1 MIRSCNPNYKDEE
14 MNTEILTIMLVVSV
28 LMGLVGLIA
37 FLWGV
42 KSGQF
47 DDEKRMLESVL
58 YDSANDLNEAI
69 LQEKRQDPKN

>member
-1 MIRSCNPNYKDEE
+1 

-42 KSGQF
+42 ESGQF

-58 YDSANDLNEAI
+58 YDSTSDLNEAI
-69 LQEKRQDPKN
+69 LQEKRQKN

>member
-1 MIRSCNPNYKDEE
+1 

-58 YDSANDLNEAI
+58 YDSTNDLNEAI

>member
-1 MIRSCNPNYKDEE
+1 

-47 DDEKRMLESVL
+47 DDERRMLESVL
-58 YDSANDLNEAI
+58 YDSTSDLNEAI
-69 LQEKRQDPKN
+69 LQEKHQEN

>member
-1 MIRSCNPNYKDEE
+1 MISSCNPNHKDKE

-28 LMGLVGLIA
+28 LMGLIGLIA

-58 YDSANDLNEAI
+58 YDSTSDLNEAV
-69 LQEKRQDPKN
+69 LQEKRQEN

>member
-1 MIRSCNPNYKDEE
+1 MSSCNPNHKDKE

-28 LMGLVGLIA
+28 LMGLIGLIA

-58 YDSANDLNEAI
+58 YDSASDLNEAV
-69 LQEKRQDPKN
+69 LQEKRQKN

>member
-1 MIRSCNPNYKDEE
+1 

-58 YDSANDLNEAI
+58 YDSTSDLNEAI
-69 LQEKRQDPKN
+69 LQEKRQEN

>member
-1 MIRSCNPNYKDEE
+1 

-58 YDSANDLNEAI
+58 YDSVSDLNEAI

>member
-1 MIRSCNPNYKDEE
+1 

-28 LMGLVGLIA
+28 LMGLIGLIA

-42 KSGQF
+42 KGGQF

-58 YDSANDLNEAI
+58 YDSTSDLNEAI
-69 LQEKRQDPKN
+69 LQEKRQEN

>member
-1 MIRSCNPNYKDEE
+1 MQSQSLKIKE

-28 LMGLVGLIA
+28 LMGLIGLIA

-58 YDSANDLNEAI
+58 YDSASDLNEAV
-69 LQEKRQDPKN
+69 LQEKRQEN

>member
-1 MIRSCNPNYKDEE
+1 

-58 YDSANDLNEAI
+58 YDSTSDLNEAI
-69 LQEKRQDPKN
+69 LQKKRQEN

>member
-1 MIRSCNPNYKDEE
+1 

-58 YDSANDLNEAI
+58 YDSASDLNESI
-69 LQEKRQDPKN
+69 LQEKRQKN

>member
-1 MIRSCNPNYKDEE
+1 

-28 LMGLVGLIA
+28 LMGLVGLTA

-58 YDSANDLNEAI
+58 YDSTSDLNEAI
-69 LQEKRQDPKN
+69 LQEKRQKN

>member
-1 MIRSCNPNYKDEE
+1 

-58 YDSANDLNEAI
+58 YDSSSDLNEAI
-69 LQEKRQDPKN
+69 LQEKRQKN

>member
-1 MIRSCNPNYKDEE
+1 
-14 MNTEILTIMLVVSV
+14 MLVVSV
-28 LMGLVGLIA
+28 LMGLIGLIA

-58 YDSANDLNEAI
+58 YDSASDLNEAI
-69 LQEKRQDPKN
+69 LQEKRQKN

>member
-1 MIRSCNPNYKDEE
+1 MISSCNPNHKDIE

-28 LMGLVGLIA
+28 LMGLIGLIA

-58 YDSANDLNEAI
+58 YDSTSDLNEAV
-69 LQEKRQDPKN
+69 LQEKRQEN

>member
-1 MIRSCNPNYKDEE
+1 

-58 YDSANDLNEAI
+58 YDSTSDLNEAI
-69 LQEKRQDPKN
+69 LQEKRQGN

>member
-1 MIRSCNPNYKDEE
+1 

-42 KSGQF
+42 RSGQF

-58 YDSANDLNEAI
+58 YDSTSDLNEAI
-69 LQEKRQDPKN
+69 LQEKRQKN

>member
-1 MIRSCNPNYKDEE
+1 

-58 YDSANDLNEAI
+58 YDSTSDLNEAI
-69 LQEKRQDPKN
+69 LQEKHQEN

>member
-1 MIRSCNPNYKDEE
+1 

-28 LMGLVGLIA
+28 LMGLIGLIA

-58 YDSANDLNEAI
+58 YDSTSDLNEAI
-69 LQEKRQDPKN
+69 LQEKHQDPKN

>member
-1 MIRSCNPNYKDEE
+1 
-14 MNTEILTIMLVVSV
+14 MNIEILTIMLVVSV
-28 LMGLVGLIA
+28 LMGLIGLIA

-58 YDSANDLNEAI
+58 YDSTSDLNEAI
-69 LQEKRQDPKN
+69 LQEKRQEN

>member
-1 MIRSCNPNYKDEE
+1 

-58 YDSANDLNEAI
+58 YDSTSDLNEAI
-69 LQEKRQDPKN
+69 LQEKRQNPKN

>member
-1 MIRSCNPNYKDEE
+1 

-58 YDSANDLNEAI
+58 YDSTSDLNEAI
-69 LQEKRQDPKN
+69 LQEKRQKS

>member
-1 MIRSCNPNYKDEE
+1 MSSCNPNHKDKE

-28 LMGLVGLIA
+28 LMGLIGLIA

-58 YDSANDLNEAI
+58 YDSASDLNEAI
-69 LQEKRQDPKN
+69 LQEKRQKN

>member
-1 MIRSCNPNYKDEE
+1 MISSCNPNHKDIE

-28 LMGLVGLIA
+28 LMGLIGLIA

-58 YDSANDLNEAI
+58 YDSASDLNEAI
-69 LQEKRQDPKN
+69 LQEKRQEN

>member
-1 MIRSCNPNYKDEE
+1 

-28 LMGLVGLIA
+28 LMGLIGLIA

-58 YDSANDLNEAI
+58 YDSTSDLNEAI
-69 LQEKRQDPKN
+69 LQEKR

>member
-1 MIRSCNPNYKDEE
+1 
-14 MNTEILTIMLVVSV
+14 MNTEILTIMLVASV
-28 LMGLVGLIA
+28 LMGLIGLIA

-58 YDSANDLNEAI
+58 YDSTSDLNEAI
-69 LQEKRQDPKN
+69 LQEKRQEN

>member
-1 MIRSCNPNYKDEE
+1 

-58 YDSANDLNEAI
+58 YDSTSDLNEAV
-69 LQEKRQDPKN
+69 LQEKCQEN

>member
-1 MIRSCNPNYKDEE
+1 

-58 YDSANDLNEAI
+58 YDSTNDLNEAI
-69 LQEKRQDPKN
+69 LQEKRQKN

>member
-1 MIRSCNPNYKDEE
+1 

-58 YDSANDLNEAI
+58 YDSTSDLNEAI
-69 LQEKRQDPKN
+69 SQEKRQKN

>member
-1 MIRSCNPNYKDEE
+1 

-47 DDEKRMLESVL
+47 DDEKRMLEGVL
-58 YDSANDLNEAI
+58 YDSTNDLNEAI
-69 LQEKRQDPKN
+69 LQEKRQKN

>member
-1 MIRSCNPNYKDEE
+1 

-28 LMGLVGLIA
+28 LMGLIGLVA

-58 YDSANDLNEAI
+58 YDSVSDLNEAI
-69 LQEKRQDPKN
+69 LQEKRQKN

>member
-1 MIRSCNPNYKDEE
+1 

-28 LMGLVGLIA
+28 LMGLIGLIA

-58 YDSANDLNEAI
+58 YDSVSDLNEAI
-69 LQEKRQDPKN
+69 LQEKRQEN

>member
-1 MIRSCNPNYKDEE
+1 

-28 LMGLVGLIA
+28 FMGLIGLIA

-58 YDSANDLNEAI
+58 YDSTSDLNEAI
-69 LQEKRQDPKN
+69 LQEKRQEN

>member
-1 MIRSCNPNYKDEE
+1 

-28 LMGLVGLIA
+28 LMGLIGLIA

-58 YDSANDLNEAI
+58 YDSTSDLNEAI
-69 LQEKRQDPKN
+69 SQEKRQEN

>member
-1 MIRSCNPNYKDEE
+1 
-14 MNTEILTIMLVVSV
+14 MNTEILTIMLIVSV
-28 LMGLVGLIA
+28 LMGLIGLIA

-58 YDSANDLNEAI
+58 YDSTSDLNEAI
-69 LQEKRQDPKN
+69 LQEKRQEN

>member
-1 MIRSCNPNYKDEE
+1 

-58 YDSANDLNEAI
+58 YDSTSDLNEAI
-69 LQEKRQDPKN
+69 LQEERQKN

>member
-1 MIRSCNPNYKDEE
+1 

-47 DDEKRMLESVL
+47 DDEKRMFESVL
-58 YDSANDLNEAI
+58 YDSTSDLNEAV
-69 LQEKRQDPKN
+69 LQEKRQEN

>member
-1 MIRSCNPNYKDEE
+1 

-28 LMGLVGLIA
+28 LMGLIGLIA

-58 YDSANDLNEAI
+58 YDSTSDLNEAI
-69 LQEKRQDPKN
+69 LQEKRQES

>member
-1 MIRSCNPNYKDEE
+1 

-58 YDSANDLNEAI
+58 YDSASDLNEAI
-69 LQEKRQDPKN
+69 SQEERQKN

>member
-1 MIRSCNPNYKDEE
+1 

-47 DDEKRMLESVL
+47 DDKKRMLESVL
-58 YDSANDLNEAI
+58 YDSASDLNEAI
-69 LQEKRQDPKN
+69 SQEKRQKN